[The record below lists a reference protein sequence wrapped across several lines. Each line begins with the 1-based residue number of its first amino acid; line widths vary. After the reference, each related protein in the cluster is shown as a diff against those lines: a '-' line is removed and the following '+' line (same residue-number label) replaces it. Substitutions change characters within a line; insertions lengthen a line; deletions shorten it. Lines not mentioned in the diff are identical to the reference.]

1 MTKQVKPE
9 MSIPEL
15 EIEDYTEKKISSA
28 EERVM
33 KLEAQL
39 RERDAKQELDNR
51 RARLGRTED
60 EIAQIEKLMLEKGMT
75 NHETAAEYFD
85 WMKQA
90 AVPTSNS
97 AMGYNPSSISKFDLS
112 KYWKNPQMGA
122 RDEAAKA
129 LGELRK
135 NTRPIG
141 I

>member
-1 MTKQVKPE
+1 

-15 EIEDYTEKKISSA
+15 EIEDYTNKKVTAA

-33 KLEAQL
+33 RLEAQL
-39 RERDAKQELDNR
+39 RDRDAREELEKR
-51 RARLGRTED
+51 RAKLNRSEK
-60 EIAQIEKLMLEKGMT
+60 EIAEIEKVMLEKGMT

-85 WMKQA
+85 WMNQA
-90 AVPTSNS
+90 AAPTPNS
-97 AMGYNPSSISKFDLS
+97 AMGYNPSALNKFDLS